1 MADELQLQPDET
13 VILRKDKIGYG
24 SKMPSMMDKSS
35 LVLTN
40 RNLILQ
46 KKNFFGKTTET
57 LRFPLSEVRI
67 VNGVPQ
73 VQKGKADFM
82 DRTLDIYFKN
92 GMESFRFEWESDI
105 DEWIPYVVAA
115 VTGEPVK
122 IKSEAEKLAE
132 FASVVESIEEPIE
145 KIQSLFGIK
154 SERQVSCKCPSCGAT
169 LTGIKG
175 ETEQCPYCGSYYTF

>member
-1 MADELQLQPDET
+1 
-13 VILRKDKIGYG
+13 
-24 SKMPSMMDKSS
+24 MMDKSS

-40 RNLILQ
+40 RNLILL

-105 DEWIPYVVAA
+105 DEWIPYVAAA